1 MEQFPKEINLKDGTT
16 MSIRPLSKRDG
27 RALLAFFAALPKH
40 DRFFLEE
47 DVTRKE
53 VISRWIEEL
62 NYDRVFTIIAEK
74 DSRIHGHAT
83 LHFNTHGWQRHMA
96 EMRCVISRKY
106 QHKGLGTALMRE
118 LLSFADQ
125 KGITKIS
132 AQVMDIQASAKRALH
147 KLGFRKAAEL
157 KDFVT
162 DIRGKN
168 HNLVVMVNNVPE
180 LWKKMEDLLFY
191 SDVRT
196 MH

>member
-1 MEQFPKEINLKDGTT
+1 MEQFPKEIDLKDGTT
-16 MSIRPLSKRDG
+16 MSVSPLSKRDG
-27 RALLAFFAALPKH
+27 RALLAFFTALPKH
-40 DRFFLEE
+40 DRIFLEE

-53 VISRWIEEL
+53 VIDRWIREL
-62 NYDRVFTIIAEK
+62 DHDKVFTIIAEK
-74 DSRIHGHAT
+74 DSLIHGYAT
-83 LHFNTHGWQRHMA
+83 LHFNSHGWQRHVA

-132 AQVMDIQASAKRALH
+132 AQVMDIQASAQRALH
-147 KLGFRKAAEL
+147 KLGFKKAAEL
-157 KDFVT
+157 KDFAT
-162 DIRGKN
+162 DIRGKT

-180 LWKKMEDLLFY
+180 LWEKMKDLLFY